1 MMQDDLT
8 YGGGT
13 SIQAVLDQLLDDGA
27 QIYNDLT
34 RLYSVNL
41 GRSSIRKEVRPM
53 GLLFVSRRS
62 PLWA

>member
-1 MMQDDLT
+1 MMQSDLT
-8 YGGGT
+8 YRGGT

-41 GRSSIRKEVRPM
+41 GRS
-53 GLLFVSRRS
+53 
-62 PLWA
+62 